1 MQPWHV
7 HRGVFALLVLSSLL
21 LVVLR
26 GVDQIWVLSLVV
38 IMFHVVGTS
47 AFSGALFRSTRSAV
61 LGNLL
66 VLLGS
71 VVIASLAWSL
81 HAPARPQ
88 EASVGA
94 RTSTPAG
101 P

>member
-7 HRGVFALLVLSSLL
+7 HRGVFALLVLGSLL
-21 LVVLR
+21 LLALR
-26 GVDQIWVLSLVV
+26 GVDHLWVLSLVV

-47 AFSGALFRSTRSAV
+47 AFAGPLFRSTRNAV

-71 VVIASLAWSL
+71 VVIAILAWSL
-81 HAPARPQ
+81 
-88 EASVGA
+88 
-94 RTSTPAG
+94 AG
-101 P
+101 R